1 MGEVNRIGKGLE
13 FRSPEALLHQS
24 TVHKAM
30 TVEKKKSEL
39 KHLLN
44 TQKKK
49 TRQAERKS

>member
-30 TVEKKKSEL
+30 TVGKKKISVKL
-39 KHLLN
+39 M
-44 TQKKK
+44 
-49 TRQAERKS
+49 S